1 MFLLQPALNV
11 GEASLA
17 VCFETLW
24 ICSEMSPSCS
34 KWWLVTFH
42 QVWVYPPLLH
52 PRWPSILPVC
62 LYCPASTSAS
72 WDSYP
77 WGSSHTDL
85 CPDLCSE
92 QGWSEQGEL
101 SGLGMAAGGNV
112 REFLGSSL
120 VKQEKPRLV
129 VRIKRAR
136 EKTKTTQ
143 TAEGQERS
151 HSLGHRWEAA
161 VGSGPE
167 RVGWGEG
174 SGWAHGDP
182 AAASADLGSA
192 EQWPAWPDAGSTPFV
207 RAAHP
212 SCWAFQR
219 DSIHSG
225 SWKRARV
232 PATQGATPDF
242 CQSWRASWGRRQ
254 VTCFSA
260 QIESGDVRSGQG
272 RAQK

>member
-151 HSLGHRWEAA
+151 HSRGHRWEAA
-161 VGSGPE
+161 VGKGGVRRRVRVSPRWPRSCLCWPWKCGAVAGLAWRGEHSLRQSCPSFLLSVPE
-167 RVGWGEG
+167 RQHPQRILEEG
-174 SGWAHGDP
+174 SCSRHAGRNPWFLSELTGQLREKAGH
-182 AAASADLGSA
+182 LLLC
-192 EQWPAWPDAGSTPFV
+192 PD
-207 RAAHP
+207 RE
-212 SCWAFQR
+212 W
-219 DSIHSG
+219 
-225 SWKRARV
+225 
-232 PATQGATPDF
+232 
-242 CQSWRASWGRRQ
+242 WREEWTG
-254 VTCFSA
+254 
-260 QIESGDVRSGQG
+260 
-272 RAQK
+272 